1 MFGYAHSKRTIR
13 VNSYSPFDLV
23 IKIYVIYLSTTD
35 LFDLLNYIKNEII
48 VFIRLLAIHAAHY
61 FYDF

>member
-13 VNSYSPFDLV
+13 DNSYSPFNLV

-48 VFIRLLAIHAAHY
+48 DFIRLLAMQAAHY